1 MKDSGAMHSLTKRCT
16 QDLKDHMRRSG
27 DVEYVKI
34 LEDYNGKSR
43 VSSMMVQAV
52 PV

>member
-1 MKDSGAMHSLTKRCT
+1 MAEQRPSSS

-43 VSSMMVQAV
+43 VGFSQSVQDAALYI
-52 PV
+52 

>member
-1 MKDSGAMHSLTKRCT
+1 
-16 QDLKDHMRRSG
+16 MRRSG

-43 VSSMMVQAV
+43 VRLDSTGF
-52 PV
+52 

>member
-1 MKDSGAMHSLTKRCT
+1 
-16 QDLKDHMRRSG
+16 MRRSG

-43 VSSMMVQAV
+43 VSELASPKHFERLPTLIGYQFH
-52 PV
+52 PLLISP